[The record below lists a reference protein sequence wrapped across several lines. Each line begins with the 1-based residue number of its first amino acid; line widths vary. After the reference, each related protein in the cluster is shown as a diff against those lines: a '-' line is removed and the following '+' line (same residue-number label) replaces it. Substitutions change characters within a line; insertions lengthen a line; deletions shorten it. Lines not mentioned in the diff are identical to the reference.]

1 MGLPKYNDIK
11 EWITKYQQQACHSYI
26 FKNAKKYTNNHH
38 TFYMLNK
45 NHRTSILDKKSKLMK
60 NKFIFMGIYLT
71 EENVIMNIKCIVPWN
86 KKKKQ

>member
-1 MGLPKYNDIK
+1 
-11 EWITKYQQQACHSYI
+11 
-26 FKNAKKYTNNHH
+26 
-38 TFYMLNK
+38 MLNK